1 MCEGFGR
8 QHGYY
13 RRINDPQRRPLRVRH
28 DRHVQ
33 CRPCCAEATASQGS
47 CDGMRPC
54 SQGLVRIRCSARSI
68 GGTRHGSRSADLSR
82 EGAIPRPS
90 WRRRRA
96 SCKWCPS
103 LAARRPGGDMGSVQ
117 HAASNRGSHFLP
129 GRMVSVRMDA
139 ASCFTECTLPA
150 NDRQSALDIRH
161 LVSRVR
167 SRRWRHPL
175 GIDSRTQSNC
185 VAVLGSGAEQA
196 TVAGRPGMTAAN
208 TWAGRWTRGSVR
220 FALDPVLA

>member
-129 GRMVSVRMDA
+129 REDGAGARGCRKLLHRVHVA
-139 ASCFTECTLPA
+139 GE
-150 NDRQSALDIRH
+150 RQAI
-161 LVSRVR
+161 RVR
-167 SRRWRHPL
+167 HSTSGEPR
-175 GIDSRTQSNC
+175 SQSQ
-185 VAVLGSGAEQA
+185 VEASAWHRLTHAEQL
-196 TVAGRPGMTAAN
+196 R
-208 TWAGRWTRGSVR
+208 RGPR
-220 FALDPVLA
+220 